1 MATNKNE
8 NTALQ
13 TMLEPNCKKLT
24 IEIPYEFTEYLS
36 SLKLPACQYTLLAAL
51 KIARL
56 LHGIRR

>member
-36 SLKLPACQYTLLAAL
+36 SLSCRHVSTRCLLL
-51 KIARL
+51 
-56 LHGIRR
+56 